1 MATKELIVQLPSPH
15 PKQRDFLRSPAKRKV
30 VRAGRRGGKTVGMS
44 IKAVEDFLAGRR
56 VLYAAPTAD
65 QINTF
70 WRHVRD
76 ALQPCIDAGIYYKN
90 ETEKIIELRGTEQ
103 RIKAKTAWNADTL
116 RGDYADHLILDEW
129 QLMNE
134 DAWGVVG
141 APMLLDNNGDATFI
155 YTPPSAR
162 TAGVSKA
169 QDKRHA
175 AKLFKAA
182 QADTTGRW
190 AAFTFSSHDNPHLSK
205 DALNEITGDMSN
217 LAYRQEIM
225 AEDIDEVPGALWTR
239 ATLEK
244 NREKKAPSLYRIVV
258 AVDPEATATETS
270 AETGIIVAGKDENEI
285 GYLLEDKTLR
295 GSPATWGEAV
305 VRAFDRHRADTIIAE
320 TNNGGD
326 MVRFVVEAAAE
337 ALHRRGERATPF
349 VPFKKVHASR
359 GKYIRAEPVSTL
371 YENGRCKHVG
381 TFDELED
388 QMCSWLPG
396 DTSPDR
402 LDAMVWAFTDL
413 LVGDAGMNDM
423 EFDKLFAFPQG

>member
-1 MATKELIVQLPSPH
+1 MGMA
-15 PKQRDFLRSPAKRKV
+15 
-30 VRAGRRGGKTVGMS
+30 
-44 IKAVEDFLAGRR
+44 IKAVEDFLNGRR

-76 ALQPCIDAGIYYKN
+76 ALQPCVDAGLFHKN
-90 ETEKIIELRGTEQ
+90 ETEKTIELRGTEQ

-116 RGDYADHLILDEW
+116 RGDYADLLILDEW

-141 APMLLDNNGDATFI
+141 APMLLDNNGDAVFI

-182 QADTTGRW
+182 QAETSGRW
-190 AAFTFSSHDNPHLSK
+190 AAFTFSSHDNPHLSRE
-205 DALNEITGDMSN
+205 ALGEITGDMSN

-225 AEDIDEVPGALWTR
+225 AEDIDEIPGALWTR
-239 ATLEK
+239 ATLDK
-244 NREKKAPSLYRIVV
+244 NRVTRAPTLARIVV

-270 AETGIIVAGKDENEI
+270 AETGIIVAGKDENEM
-285 GYLLEDKTLR
+285 GYTLADKTLR
-295 GSPATWGEAV
+295 ASPAEWGKAV
-305 VRAFDRHRADTIIAE
+305 IRAFDSWGADAVIAE

-326 MVRFVVEAAAE
+326 MVRFVVEAAAQE
-337 ALHRRGERATPF
+337 LHRQGERETPYI
-349 VPFKKVHASR
+349 PFKKVHASR

-381 TFDELED
+381 AFDELED
-388 QMCSWLPG
+388 QLCSWLPG
-396 DTSPDR
+396 DDSPDR
-402 LDAMVWAFTDL
+402 LDALVWAYTDL
-413 LVGDAGMNDM
+413 LVGSMGISQSELD
-423 EFDKLFAFPQG
+423 ELVRWT

>member
-1 MATKELIVQLPSPH
+1 MATKELVVHLPQPH
-15 PKQRDFLRSPAKRKV
+15 QKQTEFLRSPAKRKV
-30 VRAGRRGGKTVGMS
+30 VRAGRRGGKTVGMA
-44 IKAVEDFLAGRR
+44 IKAVESFLAGRR

-76 ALQPCIDAGIYYKN
+76 ALQPCIDAGLYYKN
-90 ETEKIIELRGTEQ
+90 DTEKTIELRGTEQ

-116 RGDYADHLILDEW
+116 RGDYADLLILDEW

-141 APMLLDNNGDATFI
+141 APMLLDNNGDVVFI

-182 QADTTGRW
+182 QADTSGRW
-190 AAFTFSSHDNPHLSK
+190 AAFTFSSHDNPHLSQE
-205 DALNEITGDMSN
+205 ALGEITGDMSN

-239 ATLEK
+239 ATIEK
-244 NREKKAPSLYRIVV
+244 NRVNMPPALYRIVV
-258 AVDPEATATETS
+258 AVDPEATATENS
-270 AETGIIVAGKDENEI
+270 AETGIVVTGKDENEF
-285 GYLLEDKTLR
+285 GYVLEDKTLR
-295 GSPATWGEAV
+295 GSPAQWGAAV
-305 VRAFDRHRADTIIAE
+305 VRAFDRWGADTVVAE
-320 TNNGGD
+320 VNQGGD
-326 MVRFVVEAAAE
+326 MVRFVVEAAAQE
-337 ALHRRGERATPF
+337 LHRQGERQTPF
-349 VPFKKVHASR
+349 IPFRAVRASR
-359 GKYIRAEPVSTL
+359 GKYIRAEPISTL

-381 TFDELED
+381 AFEELED
-388 QMCSWLPG
+388 QLCSWLPG
-396 DTSPDR
+396 DDSPDR
-402 LDAMVWAFTDL
+402 LDALVWGFTELMLGGGMSNDEFLDL
-413 LVGDAGMNDM
+413 
-423 EFDKLFAFPQG
+423 FSFQQG

>member
-1 MATKELIVQLPSPH
+1 MPTELVINLRKPH
-15 PKQRDFLRSPAKRKV
+15 PRQAEFVHSNAKRIV
-30 VRAGRRGGKTVGMS
+30 VRAGRRGGKTVGMA
-44 IKAVEDFLAGRR
+44 IRAIRAFLAGQR
-56 VLYAAPTAD
+56 VLYAAPTED
-65 QINTF
+65 QIGAF
-70 WRHVRD
+70 WYEVKRSLS
-76 ALQPCIDAGIYYKN
+76 APINAGVFIKN
-90 ETEKIIELRGTEQ
+90 ETMHSIELPGTKQ
-103 RIKAKTAWNADTL
+103 RIRAKTAFNADTL
-116 RGDYADHLILDEW
+116 RGDYADLLILDEW

-141 APMLLDNNGDATFI
+141 APMLLDNDGDAVFI
-155 YTPPSAR
+155 YTPPSLR

-182 QADTTGRW
+182 QADTSGRW

-205 DALNEITGDMSN
+205 DALGEITSDMSN

-239 ATLEK
+239 ATLDK
-244 NREKKAPSLYRIVV
+244 NRVTKAPALYRIVI

-270 AETGIIVAGKDENEI
+270 AETGIVVAGKDENEI
-285 GYLLEDKTLR
+285 GYTLADKTLR
-295 GSPATWGEAV
+295 ASPAEWGKAV
-305 VRAFDRHRADTIIAE
+305 VRSFDQWRADTVIAE

-326 MVRFVVEAAAE
+326 MVRFVVEAAAQE
-337 ALHRRGERATPF
+337 LHRQGERETPNI
-349 VPFKKVHASR
+349 PFKKVHASR

-388 QMCSWLPG
+388 QLCSWLPG
-396 DTSPDR
+396 DDSPDR
-402 LDAMVWAFTDL
+402 LDALVWAYTDL
-413 LVGDAGMNDM
+413 LVGSTGMRQD
-423 EFDKLFAFPQG
+423 ELDILVQWT

>member
-1 MATKELIVQLPSPH
+1 MAKQKLIVQLPQPH
-15 PKQRDFLRSPAKRKV
+15 PKQLEFLHSPAKRKV

-44 IKAVEDFLAGRR
+44 IKAVEEFLRGRR

-76 ALQPCIDAGIYYKN
+76 ALQPCVDAGLYYKN

-116 RGDYADHLILDEW
+116 RGDYADLLILDEW

-141 APMLLDNNGDATFI
+141 APMLLDNNGDAVFI

-182 QADTTGRW
+182 QTDETGRW
-190 AAFTFSSHDNPHLSK
+190 AAFTFSSHDNPHLSTE
-205 DALNEITGDMSN
+205 ALTEITGDMSN

-239 ATLEK
+239 ATIDK
-244 NREKKAPSLYRIVV
+244 NRVTKAPSLYRLVV

-270 AETGIIVAGKDENEI
+270 AETGILVAGKDENDV
-285 GYLLEDKTLR
+285 GYVLADKTLR
-295 GSPATWGEAV
+295 GSPAEWGKAV
-305 VRAFDRHRADTIIAE
+305 VTAYDRFGADTVVAE

-326 MVRFVVEAAAE
+326 MVRFVVEAAAQE
-337 ALHRRGERATPF
+337 LHRQGERDTPYIS
-349 VPFKKVHASR
+349 FKKVHASR

-381 TFDELED
+381 AFEELED

-402 LDAMVWAFTDL
+402 LDALVWCFTEL
-413 LVGDAGMNDM
+413 LVGSTGMKAT
-423 EFDKLFAFPQG
+423 ELAQAFGWQG

>member
-1 MATKELIVQLPSPH
+1 LH
-15 PKQRDFLRSPAKRKV
+15 SPAKRNV
-30 VRAGRRGGKTVGMS
+30 VRAGRRGGKTVGMA
-44 IKAVEDFLAGRR
+44 IKAVEAFLDGRR

-76 ALQPCIDAGIYYKN
+76 ALQPCVDAGLYYKN

-116 RGDYADHLILDEW
+116 RGDYADLLILDEW

-141 APMLLDNNGDATFI
+141 APMLLDNNGDVVFI
-155 YTPPSAR
+155 YTPPSVR

-175 AKLFKAA
+175 AKLFKMA

-190 AAFTFSSHDNPHLSK
+190 AAFTFSSHDNPHLSRQ
-205 DALNEITGDMSN
+205 ALQEISEDMSS

-239 ATLEK
+239 ATLER
-244 NREKKAPSLYRIVV
+244 NRVRNHPGLSRIII
-258 AVDPEATATETS
+258 AVDPEATASENS
-270 AETGIIVAGKDENEI
+270 AETGIIVAGKDENEV
-285 GYLLEDKTLR
+285 GYVLEDKTLR
-295 GSPATWGEAV
+295 GSPAEWGAAV
-305 VRAFDRHRADTIIAE
+305 VRAYDRWQADLIVAE
-320 TNNGGD
+320 VNNGGD
-326 MVRFVVEAAAE
+326 MVRFVVEAAAKD
-337 ALHRRGERATPF
+337 LHRRGERNSAL
-349 VPFKKVHASR
+349 VPFKKLHASR
-359 GKYIRAEPVSTL
+359 GKYTRAEPVSTM
-371 YENGRCKHVG
+371 YENGQCKHVG
-381 TFDELED
+381 AFAELED
-388 QMCSWLPG
+388 QLTSWLPG

-402 LDAMVWAFTDL
+402 LDALVWAFTEL
-413 LVGDAGMNDM
+413 LVG
-423 EFDKLFAFPQG
+423 KRPRRLPQSFQG

>member
-1 MATKELIVQLPSPH
+1 MATKEITVHLPKPHAKQLA
-15 PKQRDFLRSPAKRKV
+15 FLRSPAKRVV

-44 IKAVEDFLAGRR
+44 IRAVEAFLQGKR
-56 VLYAAPTAD
+56 VLYAAPTTD

-76 ALQPCIDAGIYYKN
+76 ALQPCIDAGLYYKN
-90 ETEKIIELRGTEQ
+90 ESEHVIELRGTEQ

-116 RGDYADHLILDEW
+116 RGDYADLLILDEW
-129 QLMNE
+129 QMMNE

-141 APMLLDNNGDATFI
+141 APMLLDNNGDAVFI

-182 QADTTGRW
+182 QEDTTGRW
-190 AAFTFSSHDNPHLSK
+190 AAFTFSSHDNPHLSRE
-205 DALNEITGDMSN
+205 ALDEITGDMNN
-217 LAYRQEIM
+217 LAYRQEIL

-239 ATLEK
+239 DTLEK
-244 NREKKAPSLYRIVV
+244 NRVKDHPGLYRIVV

-270 AETGIIVAGKDENEI
+270 AETGIVVVGKDENEI
-285 GYLLEDKTLR
+285 GYVLDDRSLR
-295 GSPATWGEAV
+295 GSPAEWGRAV
-305 VRAFDRHRADTIIAE
+305 VRAFDHWQGDMIVAE
-320 TNNGGD
+320 ANNGGD
-326 MVRFVVEAAAE
+326 MVRFVVEEAARE
-337 ALHRRGERATPF
+337 LQRQGLRDSGY
-349 VPFKKVHASR
+349 VPFRKVHASR
-359 GKYIRAEPVSTL
+359 GKYTRAEPVSTL

-381 TFDELED
+381 VFQDLED
-388 QMCSWLPG
+388 QLCSWLPG

-402 LDAMVWAFTDL
+402 LDALVWGMTTL
-413 LVGDAGMNDM
+413 LVKGTRKAEIPASGGKRT
-423 EFDKLFAFPQG
+423 FR

>member
-1 MATKELIVQLPSPH
+1 MATMELVVHLPKPH
-15 PKQRDFLRSPAKRKV
+15 QKQRDFLRSPAKRKV
-30 VRAGRRGGKTVGMS
+30 VRAGRRGGKTVGMA
-44 IKAVEDFLAGRR
+44 IKAVEAFLQGRR
-56 VLYAAPTAD
+56 VLYAAPTTD

-76 ALQPCIDAGIYYKN
+76 ALQPCIDAGLYIKN
-90 ETEKIIELRGTEQ
+90 ETEKTIELRGSEQ

-116 RGDYADHLILDEW
+116 RGDYADLLILDEW

-141 APMLLDNNGDATFI
+141 APMLLDNNGDVVFI

-175 AKLFKAA
+175 AKLFKMAE
-182 QADTTGRW
+182 ADTTGRW
-190 AAFTFSSHDNPHLSK
+190 QAFTFSSHDNPHLSQ
-205 DALNEITGDMSN
+205 DALQDITGDMSN

-239 ATLEK
+239 ATLDK
-244 NREKKAPSLYRIVV
+244 NRVNIAPSLYRIVV
-258 AVDPEATATETS
+258 AVDPEATASETS

-295 GSPATWGEAV
+295 ASPAEWGAAV
-305 VRAFDRHRADTIIAE
+305 VRAYDRWRADVVVAE

-326 MVRFVVEAAAE
+326 MVRFVVEAAAQQ
-337 ALHRRGERATPF
+337 AHRNGERDTPYIA
-349 VPFKKVHASR
+349 FKQVHASR

-388 QMCSWLPG
+388 QLCSWLPG

-402 LDAMVWAFTDL
+402 LDALVWAYTDL
-413 LVGDAGMNDM
+413 LVGNSSMNND
-423 EFDKLFAFPQG
+423 EFLAQFGGNFG

>member
-1 MATKELIVQLPSPH
+1 MATKELTVHLPDPH
-15 PKQRDFLRSPAKRKV
+15 PRQREFLRSPAKRKV
-30 VRAGRRGGKTVGMS
+30 VRAGRRGGKTVGMA
-44 IKAVEDFLAGRR
+44 IKAVEAFLDGHR
-56 VLYAAPTAD
+56 VLYAAPTTD

-76 ALQPCIDAGIYYKN
+76 ALQECIDAGIYYKN
-90 ETEKIIELRGTEQ
+90 ETEKIIERRGTEQ

-116 RGDYADHLILDEW
+116 RGDYADLLVLDEW

-141 APMLLDNNGDATFI
+141 APMLLDNNGDVVFI

-182 QADTTGRW
+182 QADASGRW
-190 AAFTFSSHDNPHLSK
+190 AAFTFSSHDNPHLSTE
-205 DALNEITGDMSN
+205 ALGEISSDMSN

-244 NREKKAPSLYRIVV
+244 NRVKTHPGLYRIVV
-258 AVDPEATATETS
+258 AVDPEAADTETS
-270 AETGIIVAGKDENEI
+270 AETGIMVAGKDENEI
-285 GYLLEDKTLR
+285 GYLLADKTLR
-295 GSPATWGEAV
+295 GSPAEWGMAV
-305 VRAFDRHRADTIIAE
+305 VRAFDYWDGDMIVAE

-326 MVRFVVEAAAE
+326 MVKFVVEAMAKE
-337 ALHRRGERATPF
+337 LHRNGERATDF

-359 GKYIRAEPVSTL
+359 GKHTRAEPISTL

-381 TFDELED
+381 TFDDLED
-388 QMCSWLPG
+388 QLCSWLPG
-396 DTSPDR
+396 DDSPDR
-402 LDAMVWAFTDL
+402 LDAVVWAFTDL
-413 LVGDAGMNDM
+413 MLNKPVKNNIPPSGGKRT
-423 EFDKLFAFPQG
+423 FR

>member
-1 MATKELIVQLPSPH
+1 MSTREITIQLPEPH
-15 PKQRDFLRSPAKRKV
+15 PKQLDFLRSPAKRKV
-30 VRAGRRGGKTVGMS
+30 VRAGRRGGKTVGMA
-44 IKAVEDFLAGRR
+44 IKAVEEFLRGRR
-56 VLYAAPTAD
+56 VLYGAPTAD

-76 ALQPCIDAGIYYKN
+76 ALQPCVDAGLYYKN

-116 RGDYADHLILDEW
+116 RGDYADLLILDEW

-141 APMLLDNNGDATFI
+141 APMLLDNDGDAVFI
-155 YTPPSAR
+155 YTPPSLR

-182 QADTTGRW
+182 QADTSGRW

-205 DALNEITGDMSN
+205 DALGEITSDMSN

-239 ATLEK
+239 ATLDK
-244 NREKKAPSLYRIVV
+244 NRVTKAPALYRIVI

-285 GYLLEDKTLR
+285 GYTLADKTLR
-295 GSPATWGEAV
+295 ASPAEWGKAV
-305 VRAFDRHRADTIIAE
+305 VRSFDQWRADTVIAE

-326 MVRFVVEAAAE
+326 MVRFVVEAAAQE
-337 ALHRRGERATPF
+337 LHRQGERETPNI
-349 VPFKKVHASR
+349 PFKKVHASR

-388 QMCSWLPG
+388 QLCSWLPG
-396 DTSPDR
+396 DDSPDR
-402 LDAMVWAFTDL
+402 LDALVWAYTDL
-413 LVGDAGMNDM
+413 LVGSTGMRQD
-423 EFDKLFAFPQG
+423 ELDILVQWT